1 MDELFQQLGDAYRQ
15 TGTDF
20 YEDYYRDSSEGPG
33 STPGEQTEEFI
44 QQLNCSAKAN
54 KPKTFKQ
61 MHPKKKPI
69 INWRVTYFDSIN
81 NS

>member
-1 MDELFQQLGDAYRQ
+1 MGDIFDQLSEAYDQ

-20 YEDYYRDSSEGPG
+20 YEDYYRDGTEGLDP
-33 STPGEQTEEFI
+33 TPGEQTAEFL
-44 QQLNCSAKAN
+44 QHLDCSAKAN

-69 INWRVTYFDSIN
+69 INWKVTYYEDL
-81 NS
+81 